1 MALLSTTP
9 VKQLAHAPVVL
20 VSHDCT
26 ISQALQT
33 LATHRF
39 LSCPV
44 WNRTTK
50 LCLGAVDVI
59 DILVFLLAGLR
70 NFQDPTALSTELQ
83 RRFNL
88 QIYFAI
94 DFSLR
99 NPFIPVPEDLP
110 LTEAITKYLIHGI
123 HRLPVVA
130 PTGQITSLLAQ
141 MDVLE
146 FLKNEFDKGQDEIL
160 MTLGKRTLMTSITTR
175 SEVFCVSKDTKL
187 REAFEDIALNQLS
200 GLAVVDDDNKL
211 VGNLSA
217 SDIEGLTE
225 QTFYSVIDQ
234 TLGEITKGQELVFL
248 TKQNTFEDAVRTMQK
263 HRVHRLYILS
273 QDKVPVG
280 LITATDVM
288 KILTREL
295 RLGQ

>member
-1 MALLSTTP
+1 MALLTTTP
-9 VKQLAHAPVVL
+9 IKQLAHAPVLL
-20 VSHDCT
+20 VSHDST

-39 LSCPV
+39 LSVPIY
-44 WNRTTK
+44 NRTTK
-50 LCLGAVDVI
+50 MCLGSVDVM
-59 DILVFLLAGLR
+59 DLVAFLLSGLR
-70 NFQDPTALSTELQ
+70 NFQEPTALSTELQ

-99 NPFIPVPEDLP
+99 NPFTPVPEDLP
-110 LTEAITKYLIHGI
+110 LTDAITKYFIHGI
-123 HRLPVVA
+123 HRLPVVS
-130 PTGQITSLLAQ
+130 PNGQVTALLAQ
-141 MDVLE
+141 MDVVE
-146 FLKNEFDKGQDEIL
+146 FLKNEFDKGQDQL
-160 MTLGKRTLMTSITTR
+160 LTVLGKRTMTSMTLR
-175 SEVFCVSKDTKL
+175 SEVLCVSQDTKL
-187 REAFEDIALNQLS
+187 REAFEDIALNQVS
-200 GLAVVDDDNKL
+200 GVAVVDSDNKL

-225 QTFYSVIDQ
+225 QTFFTVIDK

-248 TKQNTFEDAVRTMQK
+248 TKQNTFEDAVRKMQK
-263 HRVHRLYILS
+263 HRVHRLYVLS
-273 QDKVPVG
+273 QDRVPVD